1 MDGKNTI
8 PENVLKSIDEQ
19 IAYHE
24 QKIKD
29 LKFTLKMLKD
39 NPPPKAELIPI
50 NAPLTRDLIRLFM
63 RSYKKEIKTV
73 DVIKMLYPNAKDE
86 AKSKL
91 IKTLSVIFNILEKD
105 GEINIEKE
113 KGVKGNYYKWVK

>member
-8 PENVLKSIDEQ
+8 PESVLKSIDEQ

-39 NPPPKAELIPI
+39 NPPPKSELIPI
-50 NAPLTRDLIRLFM
+50 NAPLTRDLIRSFM

-73 DVIKMLYPNAKDE
+73 DVIKMLYPNAKNE
-86 AKSKL
+86 AKSKM
-91 IKTLSVIFNILEKD
+91 IKTLSVIFNILEKE
-105 GEINIEKE
+105 GEITIEKE